1 MNKFKEK
8 LLELRKKLIVRMDCQ
23 DENEI
28 MAEIS
33 KLEEEYLII
42 PKNKVVPNLYFENVY
57 RIVGYFHRRAT
68 FRVCLE
74 NAVRRE
80 FADCEEIIETVDK
93 NMKTVFC
100 DSLERDE
107 DNGFIRF

>member
-8 LLELRKKLIVRMDCQ
+8 LLELRRKLIVRMDCQ

-42 PKNKVVPNLYFENVY
+42 PKSKVVPNLYFENVY
-57 RIVGYFHRRAT
+57 RIKGCVNRRAT
-68 FRVCLE
+68 FRACLE
-74 NAVRRE
+74 NAIRSE
-80 FADCEEIIETVDK
+80 FANCKEIIETVDK
-93 NMKTVFC
+93 NMKTIFC
-100 DSLERDE
+100 DSLERDN
-107 DNGFIRF
+107 DDGFIRS